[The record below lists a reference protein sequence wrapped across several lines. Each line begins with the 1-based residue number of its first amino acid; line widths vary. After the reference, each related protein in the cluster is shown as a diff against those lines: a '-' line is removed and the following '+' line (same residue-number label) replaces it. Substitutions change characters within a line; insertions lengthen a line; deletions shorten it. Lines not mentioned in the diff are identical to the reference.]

1 MANVMTDWKAGK
13 KNYKIHVCYF
23 VLLGPLLLVYLSSYF
38 KQKSNQGRPGARH
51 LCLSLPEEG
60 VMDAIGV
67 AMMLLG
73 LRAASCCIWTAA
85 TVATGER

>member
-1 MANVMTDWKAGK
+1 MFSDLKH
-13 KNYKIHVCYF
+13 KIRSQGGLNGRC
-23 VLLGPLLLVYLSSYF
+23 VLSGQPLLRYLSSF
-38 KQKSNQGRPGARH
+38 QAGIEARPVGAGRFR
-51 LCLSLPEEG
+51 LSLPEEG

-73 LRAASCCIWTAA
+73 FRAASCCIWTAA

>member
-1 MANVMTDWKAGK
+1 MKM
-13 KNYKIHVCYF
+13 F
-23 VLLGPLLLVYLSSYF
+23 FLLVQLLLACLSSV
-38 KQKSNQGRPGARH
+38 QAEIESRPARARQ

-73 LRAASCCIWTAA
+73 LRAASCCICTAA